1 MATAQHI
8 SNRRAT
14 VELRAL
20 PGLCQG
26 LIRARSDMSEGE
38 GRRIHTLT
46 HIYTPHTHTQTH
58 TLDILLFFL
67 AGDSH
72 GNSSRNPFST
82 DTGTAVQ
89 IANKKRSIRPLCIQ
103 LERKTLNSL

>member
-8 SNRRAT
+8 SNRRAA

-38 GRRIHTLT
+38 GRKIRTHTQGHT
-46 HIYTPHTHTQTH
+46 NTCAHTHTGYPP
-58 TLDILLFFL
+58 ILLGWRL
-67 AGDSH
+67 
-72 GNSSRNPFST
+72 PW
-82 DTGTAVQ
+82 Q
-89 IANKKRSIRPLCIQ
+89 
-103 LERKTLNSL
+103 